1 MYFNLKMKTH
11 SKLFKAFQLFVM
23 SIVLFVIIVTSI
35 RSSFNGYYSFYY
47 ENKEYQKPTL
57 FKISDIIASNSVF
70 RFFSVYSG
78 FDTGYGFFAPNVS
91 SDFIFMFRAYD
102 HENNLIQ
109 IQQGVPFQSKE
120 SEIRFGCIGGMYLEK
135 LNDKDHKNYD
145 EKYNR
150 YLDVIIHEISDYLK
164 NQNSLIC
171 KMESLFI

>member
-1 MYFNLKMKTH
+1 MKIH

-91 SDFIFMFRAYD
+91 SDF
-102 HENNLIQ
+102 
-109 IQQGVPFQSKE
+109 
-120 SEIRFGCIGGMYLEK
+120 
-135 LNDKDHKNYD
+135 
-145 EKYNR
+145 
-150 YLDVIIHEISDYLK
+150 
-164 NQNSLIC
+164 
-171 KMESLFI
+171 LF